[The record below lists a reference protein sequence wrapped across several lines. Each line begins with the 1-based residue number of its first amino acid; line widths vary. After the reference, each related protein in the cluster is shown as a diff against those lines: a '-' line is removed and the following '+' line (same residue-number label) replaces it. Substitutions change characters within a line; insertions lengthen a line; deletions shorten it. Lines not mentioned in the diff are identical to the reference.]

1 MRFTS
6 VQDLGDTITTLRE
19 DEDKTGCATLDLLE
33 QSQVILEGFVL
44 AAKRL
49 GLSDVYGIMRGNIAD
64 DKGADAQK
72 IEAALDLLQN
82 SGVPTE
88 EADLTALLK
97 ANTG

>member
-6 VQDLGDTITTLRE
+6 VQNLGDTITTLRE
-19 DEDKTGCATLDLLE
+19 DADKAGCATLDLLE

-72 IEAALDLLQN
+72 IEAALDMLQN